1 MPPEFIL
8 DHGNNDLQLTISLVD
23 NMGLYKN
30 HTTNPKKEFP
40 QTLVFSHTVSNH
52 VLVTKLIDNI
62 KTINIVVVII
72 IDVQSQKYI
81 SGIEPVTG
89 SNTEQ
94 IFAVQKLQQNT
105 WK

>member
-1 MPPEFIL
+1 
-8 DHGNNDLQLTISLVD
+8 
-23 NMGLYKN
+23 MGLYN
-30 HTTNPKKEFP
+30 NRTMNPKKEFP
-40 QTLVFSHTVSNH
+40 KTLVFSHPVSIP
-52 VLVTKLIDNI
+52 VLVIKLIDNI

-94 IFAVQKLQQNT
+94 IFAVQKIAT
-105 WK
+105 KHMEIM